1 MIMAR
6 ESISIDVSRIP
17 ELLRIAEEVGAS
29 GEPQILRRDHENLA
43 VVMPMGRIAKR
54 GRVRMKTDADIEV
67 FESAAGGWKD
77 IDTDKLVE
85 EIYDDRRRSVRPPLE
100 L

>member
-1 MIMAR
+1 MAR

-29 GEPQILRRDHENLA
+29 GEPRILRREHEALA
-43 VVMPMGRIAKR
+43 VVMPISGITKRRRSRAKTE
-54 GRVRMKTDADIEV
+54 TDLEA
-67 FESAAGGWKD
+67 FKSAAGGWKD

-85 EIYDDRRRSVRPPLE
+85 EIYEDRRLSVRPPLE

>member
-1 MIMAR
+1 MAR

-29 GEPQILRRDHENLA
+29 GEPRILRRDQEALA
-43 VVMPMGRIAKR
+43 VVMPIAGMTKR
-54 GRVRMKTDADIEV
+54 RRSRTRTKEDLEA
-67 FESAAGGWKD
+67 FNSAAGGWKE

-85 EIYDDRRRSVRPPLE
+85 EIYEDRRRSVRPPPE